1 MTHTDAQM
9 GINGSITSSTRQVLV
24 LPIWDVEMG
33 LRVTVLLGQ
42 TKINDIDLVAALAD
56 AHEEVVRLDITVDEG
71 LGVDVFNAGNELI
84 GEQKNCLQ
92 GELAVAKV
100 KEILQAGSEKVEN
113 HGIIVT
119 LGAEPADKWD
129 ADTTSKGLVDT
140 GFIFELWMFSLNA
153 LKLDGNLFTGDDVG
167 SEVNITETATTDLTT
182 DAVLIAYA
190 KILQKEVSILL

>member
-129 ADTTSKGLVDT
+129 ADTTSQGLVDT
-140 GFIFELWMFSLNA
+140 GFIFELWMFGLNA

-182 DAVLIAYA
+182 DAVFIAYT
-190 KILQKEVSILL
+190 KIL